1 MTCPMCGGDTKILE
15 TRSNEDSI
23 KRRRKCL
30 DCGYRFLT
38 LEVDKDF
45 YERLV
50 KINAR
55 LQQIQN

>member
-1 MTCPMCGGDTKILE
+1 MTCPICGGDTKILE

-30 DCGYRFLT
+30 ECDYRFCT
-38 LEVDKDF
+38 IEVDKDF

-50 KINAR
+50 KINVR
-55 LQQIQN
+55 LQKI